1 MRGIS
6 KRGNAYLRCLF
17 IHGARA
23 VCRHHHRR
31 PHRLGRWLANL
42 EARAHP
48 NVVIVA
54 LANKLARTAW
64 AVLQRDT
71 RYDGRFFVNA

>member
-1 MRGIS
+1 M
-6 KRGNAYLRCLF
+6 
-17 IHGARA
+17 IHACA
-23 VCRHHHRR
+23 PQYSVRR
-31 PHRLGRWLANL
+31 SL

-64 AVLQRDT
+64 VVLQRGAE
-71 RYDGRFFVNA
+71 YDGRLLANA